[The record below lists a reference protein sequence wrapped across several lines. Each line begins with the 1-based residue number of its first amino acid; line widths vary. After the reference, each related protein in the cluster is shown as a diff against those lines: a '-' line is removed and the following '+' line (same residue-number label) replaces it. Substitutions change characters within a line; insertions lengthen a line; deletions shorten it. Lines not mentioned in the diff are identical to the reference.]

1 MVNPRTK
8 GANAEREAA
17 AWLQKNLNLEHT
29 PQRNLE
35 QVRFK
40 GTGRIQQGQD
50 LVGIAPFCIEVKRQE
65 KLSQKNWWLQCVLAS
80 KRMPGTIP
88 VVMYRQ
94 NRKRWQFLISAGN
107 LGLEK
112 GYIHLG
118 TSVGI
123 RWMQRV
129 LELESK

>member
-17 AWLQKNLNLEHT
+17 AWLQQKLNLEHT

-50 LVGIAPFCIEVKRQE
+50 LVGIAPFCIEIKRQE
-65 KLSQKNWWLQCVLAS
+65 KLSLKAWWLQCVFAA

-94 NRKRWQFLISAGN
+94 NNKQWQFLISAKYCGIQS
-107 LGLEK
+107 GYVHLETK
-112 GYIHLG
+112 M
-118 TSVGI
+118 GI
-123 RWMQRV
+123 NWMLQI
-129 LELESK
+129 LKQASE